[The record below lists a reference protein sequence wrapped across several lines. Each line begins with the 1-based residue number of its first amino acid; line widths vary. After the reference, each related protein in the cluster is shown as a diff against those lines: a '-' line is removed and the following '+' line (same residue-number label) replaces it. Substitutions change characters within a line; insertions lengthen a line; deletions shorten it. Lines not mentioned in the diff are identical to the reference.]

1 MRMGNARHGPI
12 WYGNFLGHVML
23 KSLEIKNFRALEDF
37 TVSKLGR
44 VNLIVGKNNS
54 GKSSILEALRIYA
67 GGGNPDLLREIAGMH
82 DEMPQTNETDSGFA
96 EALPFESFFP
106 GRKFPDDESRI
117 TIGEIGSTT
126 SLQIRYGQRIS
137 KEITS
142 TDDDGQPTTRLVRRL
157 LDKNDDASLFD
168 EITPVLV
175 VSKGNQN
182 VFTALLFQ
190 PRMMPRRLDPIQ
202 PSLPY
207 AFVPTR
213 FVSFDELANIWD
225 KVGLTEA
232 KAVVFDALRIIAPD
246 FQDLMFIKK
255 DEFSTLS
262 NRTIRTTRTPIARL
276 QNIERPVPINSMG
289 DGMARVLQLTLKMFA
304 AKGGILLIDEFENG
318 LHYSVQEKVWQMM
331 FDLAHK
337 LGIQIFA
344 TTHSWDCID
353 SFAKVANQREAGDG
367 ELFKVGRSIRT
378 SDHGK
383 ITSTVFDGQQ
393 LFELTQADM
402 EVR

>member
-1 MRMGNARHGPI
+1 MQIGNARHGPI
-12 WYGNFLGHVML
+12 WYSNFLGHVML

-67 GGGNPDLLREIAGMH
+67 SNGNPELLREIAGLH
-82 DEMPQTNETDSGFA
+82 DELPQTNETDNGFA

-106 GRKFPDDESRI
+106 GRKFPADESRI

-126 SLQIRYGQRIS
+126 CLQIRYGRQLSELRQ
-137 KEITS
+137 ITGNS
-142 TDDDGQPTTRLVRRL
+142 GEVTTHFIRRL
-157 LDKNDDASLFD
+157 LTKDDEASLLAD
-168 EITPVLV
+168 ITPVLV
-175 VSKGNQN
+175 VNKGNQDIFIASLIN
-182 VFTALLFQ
+182 QIILTGNNSAGALL
-190 PRMMPRRLDPIQ
+190 PC
-202 PSLPY
+202 

-225 KVGLTEA
+225 KVGLTDA

-246 FQDLMFIKK
+246 FQDLMFVKK
-255 DEFSTLS
+255 DEFSTPS
-262 NRTIRTTRTPIARL
+262 NRITRTTRTPIASL

-289 DGMARVLQLTLKMFA
+289 DGMARVLQLSLKMFA

-337 LGIQIFA
+337 LDIQIFA